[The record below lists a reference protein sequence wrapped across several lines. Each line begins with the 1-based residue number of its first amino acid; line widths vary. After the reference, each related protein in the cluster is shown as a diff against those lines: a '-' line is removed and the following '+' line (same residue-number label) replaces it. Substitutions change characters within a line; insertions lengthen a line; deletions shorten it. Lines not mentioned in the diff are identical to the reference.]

1 MGVKIRK
8 GSAWVNVASAGGS
21 GTLTDVEVK
30 QYSDN
35 LPTRTER
42 TCKEPIGVVVSSGTA
57 TIGIGT
63 TSNAYGAKYVQ
74 DTEPSSSCDGDI
86 WFDTSGTSS
95 ASTGVSKVGYVYDQ
109 KGQDVSGGTPSTG
122 AFNPRDLNTISD
134 PSSIGITSTTGG
146 VITLPAGTYAI
157 EWSCP
162 AYKSTQNQTQ
172 LVYDDNSAFSSP
184 TTVLGSSEY
193 TAGTAQDV
201 NVQVRSG
208 GKTNVVGS
216 STIYLKVTHRLNSAN
231 GGADGLGVKAN
242 MGVDNIYT
250 IVKVED
256 LKTAVKQDGTSIVKQ
271 LVNGSTSTEASHT
284 NAAYSSTGLSGTITL
299 SDASNKVLV
308 MVNQNVYAYDNDG
321 QVDFS
326 IKIVRTIGATSVDVW
341 LPGAVNPWTQDASS
355 SSCQL
360 GLQATII
367 YVDTPSHVGPITYHT
382 EARGGDTTCKSQ
394 KGGDFVSNIVLQEVT

>member
-1 MGVKIRK
+1 MGVKVRK
-8 GSAWVNVASAGGS
+8 GSEWVNVAAGGGS
-21 GTLTDVEVK
+21 GTVTEIDVA
-30 QYSDN
+30 QYSDEAT
-35 LPTRTER
+35 PRTER
-42 TCKEPIGVVVSSGTA
+42 TCSNPIDVLVNAGIT
-57 TIGIGT
+57 TIGIGS
-63 TSNAYGAKYVQ
+63 TSNAYGNKYVQ

-86 WFDTSGTSS
+86 WFDTSGTS
-95 ASTGVSKVGYVYDQ
+95 AAPAGVSKVGYVYDQ
-109 KGQDVSGGTPSTG
+109 KGQDVGGGEPPDITT
-122 AFNPRDLNTISD
+122 FNTRDLNTISD
-134 PSSIGITSTTGG
+134 PHNIGITSTTDG

-157 EWSCP
+157 EWGCP
-162 AYKSTQNQTQ
+162 SYRSNQNQTQ

-184 TTVLGSSEY
+184 TTVLGSSAY
-193 TAGTAQDV
+193 NQKLSQIQT
-201 NVQVRSG
+201 RSF
-208 GKTNVVGS
+208 GKTTVVGS
-216 STIYLKVTHRLNSAN
+216 STIYFKVTHRVSSLD
-231 GGADGLGVKAN
+231 GASDGFGVKAN
-242 MGVDNIYT
+242 LGVDNIYT

-256 LKTAVKQDGTSIVKQ
+256 LKTAVRQDGTSIVKQ
-271 LVNGSTSTEASHT
+271 LVNGTTSTEVSHT

-299 SDASNKVLV
+299 SNASNKVLV

-382 EARGGDTTCKSQ
+382 EARGGDTTCTSQ